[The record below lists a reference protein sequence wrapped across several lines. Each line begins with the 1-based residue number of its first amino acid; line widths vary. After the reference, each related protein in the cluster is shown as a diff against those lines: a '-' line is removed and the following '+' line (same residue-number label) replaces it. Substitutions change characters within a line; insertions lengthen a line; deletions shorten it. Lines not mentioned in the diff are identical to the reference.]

1 MDRRNDPE
9 NMKKAKELRF
19 KATTTSGDVSALLLT
34 PDDADWLLVFAHGAG
49 AGMRHSFM
57 EAASRQ
63 LATHGVATFRYQFPY
78 IEHGGK
84 RPDPKTVLLA
94 TVRSA
99 IKVAV
104 RSAPGLMVLI
114 YHTHHKAE
122 KVMGFTEYLLIFSL
136 QAFE

>member
-1 MDRRNDPE
+1 M
-9 NMKKAKELRF
+9 MKAKELKF
-19 KATTTSGDVSALLLT
+19 KATSTSGEVSALLLA
-34 PDDADWLLVFAHGAG
+34 PDDAGWLLVFAHGAG

-57 EAASRQ
+57 EAASQ
-63 LATHGVATFRYQFPY
+63 HLAKHGVATFRYQFPY